1 VPSALSLFRSWSPR
15 FRQNRNSP
23 PRIQSRNENRLP
35 KPRPPPRC
43 RLARPNRNHRHLQI
57 SCPGPSNRTQTRS
70 RRHDRQADLTVH
82 GGEYKAVYVYP
93 VEHYAYWKKKLP
105 GRDLLPGI
113 FGENFTTEGLL
124 ETEVH
129 IGDRFAI
136 GSAEF
141 TVTQPR
147 LPCYKLGI
155 RFEADDMVRKFLAS
169 RRTGFYFAV
178 TKEGQVAANNEIKP
192 LAGDSTGITIAAF
205 LELYLAKQWT
215 SADTLSV
222 HKLFDLPSLPNDWK
236 SYFDH
241 RLRAANP

>member
-1 VPSALSLFRSWSPR
+1 MKIISL
-15 FRQNRNSP
+15 NVGM
-23 PRIQSRNENRLP
+23 PRIVRDPQGREVTTSIFKSP
-35 KPRPPPRC
+35 V
-43 RLARPNRNHRHLQI
+43 
-57 SCPGPSNRTQTRS
+57 PGPLLL
-70 RRHDRQADLTVH
+70 RRLNLDGDLQSDLTVH
-82 GGEYKAVYVYP
+82 GGKNKAVYAYAS
-93 VEHYAYWKKKLP
+93 EHYDYWRGQLP
-105 GRDLLPGI
+105 DFEFTWGS

-192 LAGDSTGITIAAF
+192 LTTNPNGITIAAF
-205 LELYLAKQWT
+205 LELYLAKRWT
-215 SADTLSV
+215 SADADSV

-241 RLRAANP
+241 RLQNDGQP

>member
-1 VPSALSLFRSWSPR
+1 MRIVSLNVGLPRDVVWHGQTVTTGIYKVPVQGPVTAR
-15 FRQNRNSP
+15 
-23 PRIQSRNENRLP
+23 RLD
-35 KPRPPPRC
+35 
-43 RLARPNRNHRHLQI
+43 LD
-57 SCPGPSNRTQTRS
+57 G
-70 RRHDRQADLTVH
+70 DRQADLTVH
-82 GGEYKAVYVYP
+82 GGEHKAVYAYP

-105 GRDLLPGI
+105 GRDLPPGI

-124 ETEVH
+124 EAEVH

-155 RFEADDMVRKFLAS
+155 RFEDDNMVKKFLAS

-178 TKEGQVAANNEIKP
+178 TKEGQVAASDEIKP
-192 LAGDSTGITIAAF
+192 LTSNANGVTIAAF
-205 LELYLAKQWT
+205 LELYLAKKWT
-215 SADTLSV
+215 PADTLSV
-222 HKLFDLPSLPNDWK
+222 HKLFDLPSLPTDWK

-241 RLRAANP
+241 RLQAANL